1 MRIRG
6 ATTELEEAGLDTEGM
21 ATSTAKL
28 REELIALSGVDIMLD
43 NNTFK
48 STYQILEELSN
59 KWKDLSDIQQAS
71 ITELIAGKRQ
81 GNLVSALMTNFDIAE
96 QTLDTALNKSAG
108 SAERELGTM
117 QKGIEYSIS
126 QFKATFQELST
137 SALSSDLF
145 KGVVDGAT
153 SFLSVLEQ
161 IISVGG
167 GIPAVLSAIG
177 GYKIFKN
184 LD

>member
-1 MRIRG
+1 M
-6 ATTELEEAGLDTEGM
+6 
-21 ATSTAKL
+21 KH
-28 REELIALSGVDIMLD
+28 
-43 NNTFK
+43 
-48 STYQILEELSN
+48 
-59 KWKDLSDIQQAS
+59 
-71 ITELIAGKRQ
+71 Q
-81 GNLVSALMTNFDIAE
+81 GNTMSAMMEQFSIAE
-96 QTLDTALNKSAG
+96 QTLDTALNKSTG

-117 QKGIEYSIS
+117 QEGIEYSIS

-145 KGVVDGAT
+145 KGAVDGAT

-167 GIPAVLSAIG
+167 GIPAMLSAIG